1 MRPHIS
7 SQPSSNF
14 ATSDATNATSKSSSH
29 KLPSLRHLNFSQHIA
44 NSATYTILEPP
55 QFQDLHFSQ
64 HTANCSAYTRPNT
77 HTHSGAYT
85 SIIPTAASLDSGA
98 YTSTD
103 TSSNSLAFA
112 SPTPWNP
119 LQCSPSSA
127 ANASPAPLPML
138 PPANPSN
145 QLPPIHQISCLHV
158 PNNTAHVSSKTDS
171 NASSGSAIYA
181 SSRRP
186 VSDSASNAATRR
198 RPQHHGPPFFT

>member
-119 LQCSPSSA
+119 LQCSPQLRCQRFPSSTAYASPSKSIKSA
-127 ANASPAPLPML
+127 AS
-138 PPANPSN
+138 NPSN
-145 QLPPIHQISCLHV
+145 QLPTCP
-158 PNNTAHVSSKTDS
+158 
-171 NASSGSAIYA
+171 
-181 SSRRP
+181 
-186 VSDSASNAATRR
+186 
-198 RPQHHGPPFFT
+198 